1 MSRQP
6 AQKIAPSQSNA
17 TPGHVRQRLLMATRI
32 LLSTDGTKAATA
44 RAICARAGVQAPS
57 LYHHFGDLQRLHM
70 AAVNA
75 SFLEIM
81 AGYRR
86 HSRAVGTPA
95 AIAGAWQGLL
105 LFAKREPQMARLLVQ
120 SVVEGRTPAALDLT
134 IRRLTADLT
143 RMEQAG
149 ELRVSGEAAAK
160 MLWTASVGA
169 VLLATGDDHQATLE
183 VNKHLLRTLMNGI
196 MAA

>member
-1 MSRQP
+1 
-6 AQKIAPSQSNA
+6 
-17 TPGHVRQRLLMATRI
+17 
-32 LLSTDGTKAATA
+32 
-44 RAICARAGVQAPS
+44 
-57 LYHHFGDLQRLHM
+57 
-70 AAVNA
+70 
-75 SFLEIM
+75 
-81 AGYRR
+81 
-86 HSRAVGTPA
+86 
-95 AIAGAWQGLL
+95 
-105 LFAKREPQMARLLVQ
+105 MARLLVQ

-149 ELRVSGEAAAK
+149 ALRVSGEAAAK